1 MCGPKHLPASSS
13 AFLLA
18 QSRILCLFLCLPVCT
33 WLACV
38 SFLLFLL
45 LFVACV
51 GLAVVCIFDTRLS
64 TRCTRWWCLSI
75 HLLTL
80 LGLHGLHGFCDLV
93 QLAQLTMLCWRCFLG
108 VLRPSLRSF
117 CWTFAFAFCC
127 CCLKCFLLCFFC
139 DLFGY
144 LPWRCF
150 IIRFKVSTL
159 FLVWL
164 WLWLSLALRGNLFRC
179 SLCFGCY
186 LLCFAFAFW
195 ASLCFRCSF
204 LGWTALFFLLT
215 FAHCCWLL
223 CRCEGRSGC
232 HSCWRGFMLIA
243 NFLCLWYFGGSLKFA
258 NFGNFR
264 YPAKS
269 RFSSNSTTT
278 RRTNVRLDACLVG
291 KQVPRTWRPSLI
303 IINDIK
309 WYTFRWESNFKVPQ
323 LTSCYRSTQTI
334 CLCRRCSRRRRK
346 IAPLGRGLG
355 GKGLLDYNLCVV
367 EWLGLYVVDTW
378 GDIYP

>member
-1 MCGPKHLPASSS
+1 MGQNTFLPAAAHSSLLNPAS
-13 AFLLA
+13 CAF
-18 QSRILCLFLCLPVCT
+18 FLCLPVCT

-117 CWTFAFAFCC
+117 CWTFDFAFCC

-164 WLWLSLALRGNLFRC
+164 WLWLSLALRGNLFRW
-179 SLCFGCY
+179 SLALGVTFFALLLLFG
-186 LLCFAFAFW
+186 LAFAFAVP
-195 ASLCFRCSF
+195 F
-204 LGWTALFFLLT
+204 LAGRPLFFFSPLPT
-215 FAHCCWLL
+215 AADCSA
-223 CRCEGRSGC
+223 GVKVGVVVTAAGAV
-232 HSCWRGFMLIA
+232 SCW
-243 NFLCLWYFGGSLKFA
+243 
-258 NFGNFR
+258 
-264 YPAKS
+264 
-269 RFSSNSTTT
+269 
-278 RRTNVRLDACLVG
+278 
-291 KQVPRTWRPSLI
+291 
-303 IINDIK
+303 
-309 WYTFRWESNFKVPQ
+309 
-323 LTSCYRSTQTI
+323 
-334 CLCRRCSRRRRK
+334 
-346 IAPLGRGLG
+346 
-355 GKGLLDYNLCVV
+355 
-367 EWLGLYVVDTW
+367 
-378 GDIYP
+378 